1 MLNTSTP
8 DCGVKFSTC
17 HVNKQRL
24 INFLPVYSQS
34 LCKVHTMSFKDFKVP
49 YPVDERYSKR
59 VAYFSME
66 FAIHQPLKIYS
77 GGLGFLSGSHLRSA
91 YELKQN
97 LIGVGILWKYGY
109 YDQARNQDQ
118 TLQVTWMEKQY
129 SFLED
134 TGIKY
139 QITVHEH
146 PVWVKVYYLNPKTFN
161 SAPLFLLTTDIPE
174 NDYVSQTICHR
185 LYDANVATKVA
196 QFILLGVGGAKLLD
210 ELGFKP
216 EVYHL
221 NEAHGLSAA
230 FYLYKKYNN
239 NIEEVRKRLV
249 FTTHTPEEAGNE
261 KHDIHLCHKMS
272 YFCGLTVDEVKKLT
286 GNPDEMFNHSLA
298 ALRFARLANGVSK
311 LHGKVSRALWSKYD
325 HICDIIS
332 ITNAQ
337 NWTYWADELLYEAV
351 DNDDDTR
358 FDTRKAFLK
367 KRAFEIVADQTG
379 RLFDTRIFT
388 LVWARRFAGYKRAGL
403 ITTDDEKFEELINNK
418 KYPIQIIWAGKPYPV
433 DYPAITEFNSLVHL
447 SRKYK
452 NVSVLIGYELMLSR
466 RLKQGADCWLNN
478 PRVPREASGTSGMTA
493 AMNGTVNFSTDDG
506 WIPEFIKNGEN
517 GFVVPKTD
525 YLNMTVHE
533 QDAYDLNCI
542 YEILNKQILPMY
554 YDDHK
559 RWREVVK
566 NGMRDV
572 RFQFDSNRMAH
583 EYYELLYKAP
593 QK

>member
-1 MLNTSTP
+1 
-8 DCGVKFSTC
+8 
-17 HVNKQRL
+17 
-24 INFLPVYSQS
+24 
-34 LCKVHTMSFKDFKVP
+34 MSFNNFKIP
-49 YPVDERYSKR
+49 YPVDDRYSKQ

-66 FAIHQPLKIYS
+66 YAIHQPLKIYS

-97 LIGVGILWKYGY
+97 LIGIGILWKYGY

-146 PVWVKVYYLNPKTFN
+146 PVWVKVFYLNPETFN
-161 SAPLFLLTTDIPE
+161 TAPLFLMTTDIPE
-174 NDYVSQTICHR
+174 NDYVSQTITHR

-210 ELGFKP
+210 EIGYNP

-230 FYLYKKYNN
+230 FYLYKKYNQD
-239 NIEEVRKRLV
+239 IKEVRKRLV

-261 KHDIHLCHKMS
+261 KHDIHLCYKMS

-286 GNPDEMFNHSLA
+286 GNPEEMFNHSLA

-325 HICDIIS
+325 NICNIIS

-337 NWTYWADELLYEAV
+337 NWKYWADDQLYRYME
-351 DNDDDTR
+351 DNTNWV
-358 FDTRKAFLK
+358 FDERKKFLK
-367 KRAFEIVADQTG
+367 KRTFEIVADQTG
-379 RLFDTRIFT
+379 KLFDTGIFT
-388 LVWARRFAGYKRAGL
+388 IVWARRFAGYKRASL
-403 ITTDDEKFEELINNK
+403 ITADDERFEALIHNK

-493 AMNGTVNFSTDDG
+493 AMNGAVNFSTDDG
-506 WIPEFIKNGEN
+506 WIPEFINNGKN
-517 GFVVPKTD
+517 GFVVPKAD
-525 YLNMTVHE
+525 YLSMSVHE
-533 QDAYDLNCI
+533 QDDYDLNCL
-542 YEILNKQILPMY
+542 YEILNNQILPLY
-554 YDDHK
+554 YDNHDA
-559 RWREVVK
+559 WRQVIQT
-566 NGMRDV
+566 GMKDV

-583 EYYELLYKAP
+583 EYYELLYKA
-593 QK
+593 